1 MFKDKVYSKY
11 LVTASTLTLWH
22 GGNLD
27 VYKDTTAHRGG
38 RWEHGPGLYLTTHYN
53 TANKYAKGS
62 RKLYRIVV
70 QKGNDLYDSKLDLEP
85 VKDFIDT
92 YVFKALRKD
101 ILARLKKYGSTQ
113 VPAEIFL
120 NVMIDGKPGGEGYA
134 IRSTDTDK
142 LRQFLV
148 SQGIDYAIVDNAF
161 GWHERML
168 VLFNMDKIKS
178 KQVVSPK
185 EKLEEFDLPTAF
197 TAEAAA
203 KYHVTADMGSLWAKF
218 QTLLDKESFVK
229 EWLADSGS
237 SLGEDDLDERLGLD
251 AENFT
256 SKKELKQERLT
267 LAREWLDDRFR
278 EFEREW
284 DDKTEEEQGKLV
296 GYRCLGLDNIEA
308 FVKALKQGKYLEG
321 HEGVGKWFSWNE
333 NAAECHWGKGSKYIT
348 LKALIPYTSIDVKS
362 TLWANMNISLSD
374 EDEITLKKGSKIFV
388 VEVLTEN
395 EDVLDAIKPLP
406 AVAEV

>member
-38 RWEHGPGLYLTTHYN
+38 RWEHGPGLYLTTHYD
-53 TANKYAKGS
+53 TAKKYAKGS

-70 QKGNDLYDSKLDLEP
+70 EKGSDLYESKLDMEP

-101 ILARLKKYGSTQ
+101 ILARLEKYGSTQ

-120 NVMIDGKPGGEGYA
+120 NVMIDGKPGGDGYA

-185 EKLEEFDLPTAF
+185 EKIEEFDLPTTF

-203 KYHVTADMGSLWAKF
+203 KYHVVTADMGNLWAKF
-218 QTLLDKESFVK
+218 QTLVDNDSFVA
-229 EWLADSGS
+229 EWVRNSDS
-237 SLGEDDLDERLGLD
+237 LDDMFGLEVEEFTDE
-251 AENFT
+251 
-256 SKKELKQERLT
+256 KELEQKLQAV
-267 LAREWLDDRFR
+267 AREWLDRRFR
-278 EFEREW
+278 EFEDEW
-284 DDKTEEEQGKLV
+284 DEKTEEEQGKLV
-296 GYRCLGLDNIEA
+296 GYRCIGLDNIDA
-308 FVKALKQGKYLEG
+308 FVKALKNGKYLKG
-321 HEGVGKWFSWNE
+321 YSGVGRWFSWNKD
-333 NAAECHWGKGSKYIT
+333 AAECHWGKGSKYIT
-348 LKALIPYTSIDVKS
+348 LKALIPYTSIDVKR
-362 TLWANMNISLSD
+362 TLWANMSISTGE
-374 EDEITLKKGSKIFV
+374 EDEITLKDGSKIYV